1 MGASRFNVGGSCFSD
16 GGALFLSRGCTPYGR
31 IGFDG
36 VGVFEKNGR
45 MGGAPPMPPH
55 YGKPWAA
62 TFTVDHLATLHFK
75 I

>member
-1 MGASRFNVGGSCFSD
+1 MGASRFNGGGVVFQMGELYFQVGGAPHW
-16 GGALFLSRGCTPYGR
+16 GG
-31 IGFDG
+31 IGIDG

>member
-1 MGASRFNVGGSCFSD
+1 MGASQFNVGEGGGRGGCFSD

-45 MGGAPPMPPH
+45 MGGAPPMPPTM
-55 YGKPWAA
+55 GNPGQ
-62 TFTVDHLATLHFK
+62 LPSP
-75 I
+75 